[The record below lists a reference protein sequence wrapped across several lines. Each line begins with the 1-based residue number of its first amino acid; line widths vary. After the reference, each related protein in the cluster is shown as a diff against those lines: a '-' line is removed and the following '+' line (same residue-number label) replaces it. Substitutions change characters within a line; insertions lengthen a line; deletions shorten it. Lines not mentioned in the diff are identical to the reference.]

1 MSSVWQQ
8 TTFAPGHDTSVTI
21 QHESLPW
28 VCSGLQTKPLR
39 LTVLAASSPHYLT
52 IRKTAVLGLTE
63 Q

>member
-28 VCSGLQTKPLR
+28 VSLSRVNMTNGSRPR
-39 LTVLAASSPHYLT
+39 NVLLS
-52 IRKTAVLGLTE
+52 IC
-63 Q
+63 